1 VGGAEENTASGPSR
15 STSPS
20 VTEAETMSGDGKQ
33 AALRIIEDLP
43 DDASLQDIMYAL
55 YFRQRVDR
63 GLRES
68 DEGKTIPHEEV
79 ERSVAEWLRS
89 TGR

>member
-1 VGGAEENTASGPSR
+1 
-15 STSPS
+15 
-20 VTEAETMSGDGKQ
+20 MSGHSKQ
-33 AALRIIEDLP
+33 AALRIIEGMP
-43 DDASLQDIMYAL
+43 DEASLEDIMYKL

-63 GLRES
+63 GLREL
-68 DEGKTIPHEEV
+68 DEGQTVAHDEV

>member
-1 VGGAEENTASGPSR
+1 VRGVKENAAGAPSR
-15 STSPS
+15 STSLG
-20 VTEAETMSGDGKQ
+20 VTEAETMSGNSKQ

-43 DDASLQDIMYAL
+43 DDASVEDIIYAL

-68 DEGKTIPHEEV
+68 DEGRTIPHDEV
-79 ERSVAEWLRS
+79 ERSVSEWLRS